1 MSSISLMKQSKF
13 RKSLLNN
20 SLKILENEYITK
32 QQCHIK
38 PTTTISFVPF
48 PLIRISQIIFVEIML
63 MLEEEYMLLH
73 LQMALLNP
81 TKRHN

>member
-1 MSSISLMKQSKF
+1 MTGTQKEVINIVSQVLQCEPESLSKDS
-13 RKSLLNN
+13 RLGRHENWDSLAQV
-20 SLKILENEYITK
+20 T
-32 QQCHIK
+32 
-38 PTTTISFVPF
+38 
-48 PLIRISQIIFVEIML
+48 IML